1 MKNKSL
7 SLQLWLRSWH
17 WEAWLGAVLVAAAL
31 ALWGAFVPDAYRR
44 AANEEALVARLK
56 AQPAGRLQ
64 PLQSAEGVTDALQ
77 VFDKTLATDQVRAE
91 LLEQVWARAGM
102 LDVKLTKVE
111 FQRQAVPNGRYVRMQ
126 LILPVSGSY
135 ASIRRFVFALMEQFP
150 SLSLDKLDLKR
161 ESPNQATLDAVV
173 HMSLLERP

>member
-1 MKNKSL
+1 MKNTSL
-7 SLQLWLRSWH
+7 SLQLWLRSWP
-17 WEAWLGAVLVAAAL
+17 WEVWVTAALITAAL
-31 ALWGAFVPDAYRR
+31 ALWGAMVPDAYRR

-56 AQPAGRLQ
+56 APRSSRLQ
-64 PLQSAEGVTDALQ
+64 LLPSAEGATDGLQ
-77 VFDKTLATDQVRAE
+77 VFDKALATEQVRAD
-91 LLEQVWARAGM
+91 LLEQVWARAAM

-111 FQRQAVPNGRYVRMQ
+111 FQRQAVPNGRYMRLQM
-126 LILPVSGSY
+126 ILPVSGGY